1 MRRSNYLGIAA
12 AVAASVI
19 AFAAP
24 GARAQLVCDEY
35 AGDPAEGT
43 PEWTQ
48 RDADNVSCGEQR
60 AADADASP
68 AFQAK
73 YNARMA
79 IEQDEFATVTAP
91 EWAAEPNRQHAG
103 A

>member
-24 GARAQLVCDEY
+24 GARAQLVCDDD
-35 AGDPAEGT
+35 AGNPAENT

-48 RDADNVSCGEQR
+48 RDANNVACGYQR
-60 AADADASP
+60 YQDAADSP
-68 AFQAK
+68 AFLAK
-73 YNARMA
+73 NQQQVA
-79 IEQDEFATVTAP
+79 IEEIEFATVTAP
-91 EWAAEPNRQHAG
+91 EWAADPIV
-103 A
+103 